1 VRNLLPVSTTLAI
14 TENSW
19 QGLFAGVND
28 KFIACV
34 VDTGKQLI
42 TGVIETSDK
51 HSFAN
56 VSENFQKNSKW
67 PNGILGGP
75 GGNDS

>member
-1 VRNLLPVSTTLAI
+1 MPVSMTLAI

-19 QGLFAGVND
+19 QGLFADGND
-28 KFIACV
+28 RFIAGV
-34 VDTGKQLI
+34 VDTSKQLI
-42 TGVIETSDK
+42 TGVIDTGDK

-56 VSENFQKNSKW
+56 VSENFQKNSIW